1 MLSKPQNEP
10 DGSRTARWESGS
22 LASVLL
28 TLAEALGKKSVS
40 VGRER
45 GSRAISCARVARSPA
60 AISGQ
65 LCCRTWS
72 TQHTLSDSSFFG
84 LDAID
89 ASEMSKGFDYSK
101 FDKIGDSDESSDD
114 EDWKLTDAERKAKR
128 EKKREELIE
137 KELASHKA
145 IEEKLK
151 RAEKLPPRRSDDDG
165 PTPEAPAAW
174 SDGRRRDEKDPA
186 KLRERVA
193 AIDGVLGQLA
203 DDADFQ
209 ADLKRP
215 TVQKAIDHWTNRARL
230 KGPEAQELF
239 GDASPEAPRLR
250 SVLAKISRLSAACKA
265 AGMPVPIDRVLA
277 GRRVAFDPPAPKKKE
292 APALDE
298 YGLPPLPPP
307 TPFSWRRFL
316 RQLAVQMSCLLVSLV
331 IVKTWIEPRLLRQ
344 LDERMAA
351 ERAELDPASE
361 VVYSEEEEWAAEPDL
376 L

>member
-1 MLSKPQNEP
+1 M
-10 DGSRTARWESGS
+10 SR
-22 LASVLL
+22 
-28 TLAEALGKKSVS
+28 
-40 VGRER
+40 
-45 GSRAISCARVARSPA
+45 
-60 AISGQ
+60 
-65 LCCRTWS
+65 
-72 TQHTLSDSSFFG
+72 
-84 LDAID
+84 
-89 ASEMSKGFDYSK
+89 GFDYSK

-128 EKKREELIE
+128 ERKRDELIE

-151 RAEKLPPRRSDDDG
+151 RAEQLPPRRSDDEG

-174 SDGRRRDEKDPA
+174 SDGRSRTENGDRA

-193 AIDGVLGQLA
+193 AVDGVLGQLA

-209 ADLKRP
+209 SDLKRP
-215 TVQKAIDHWTNRARL
+215 TVQKAINHWTNRARL

-277 GRRVAFDPPAPKKKE
+277 GRRVAFDPPAPKSKE

-331 IVKTWIEPRLLRQ
+331 VVKTWIEPRLLRQ

>member
-1 MLSKPQNEP
+1 M
-10 DGSRTARWESGS
+10 SR
-22 LASVLL
+22 
-28 TLAEALGKKSVS
+28 
-40 VGRER
+40 
-45 GSRAISCARVARSPA
+45 
-60 AISGQ
+60 
-65 LCCRTWS
+65 
-72 TQHTLSDSSFFG
+72 
-84 LDAID
+84 
-89 ASEMSKGFDYSK
+89 GFDYSK
-101 FDKIGDSDESSDD
+101 FDKIGDSDESSDED
-114 EDWKLTDAERKAKR
+114 DWKLTDEERKAKR
-128 EKKREELIE
+128 EKKRDELIE
-137 KELASHKA
+137 QELASHKA

-151 RAEKLPPRRSDDDG
+151 RAEKLPPRRSDDEG

-174 SDGRRRDEKDPA
+174 SDGRRRDEKDTA

-193 AIDGVLGQLA
+193 AVDGVLGQLA

-209 ADLKRP
+209 SDLRRP
-215 TVQKAIDHWTNRARL
+215 TVQKAINHWTNRARL

-277 GRRVAFDPPAPKKKE
+277 GRRVAFDPPAPKKEE

>member
-1 MLSKPQNEP
+1 MARRYRPGPFAEVQSMVPSGRLLPPATRTQVITGRTVDNPWIVPGAELLPSPMTAPSAGGPQVSHDPGEPAHRPLTVLARTPSRVLVRARDAAGGTDVQAYLVDFVGYQGHFHLPATVPTELGVIQAGGSDGATVHFAISAPVMP
-10 DGSRTARWESGS
+10 DGVS
-22 LASVLL
+22 LQ
-28 TLAEALGKKSVS
+28 
-40 VGRER
+40 
-45 GSRAISCARVARSPA
+45 P
-60 AISGQ
+60 GQ
-65 LCCRTWS
+65 TFPV
-72 TQHTLSDSSFFG
+72 T
-84 LDAID
+84 
-89 ASEMSKGFDYSK
+89 M
-101 FDKIGDSDESSDD
+101 
-114 EDWKLTDAERKAKR
+114 
-128 EKKREELIE
+128 
-137 KELASHKA
+137 
-145 IEEKLK
+145 
-151 RAEKLPPRRSDDDG
+151 
-165 PTPEAPAAW
+165 
-174 SDGRRRDEKDPA
+174 
-186 KLRERVA
+186 RVA
-193 AIDGVLGQLA
+193 AVDGVLGQLA

-209 ADLKRP
+209 SDLKRP
-215 TVQKAIDHWTNRARL
+215 TVRKAINHWTNRARL
-230 KGPEAQELF
+230 QGPEAQELF

-277 GRRVAFDPPAPKKKE
+277 ARRVAFDPPAPKTKE

-316 RQLAVQMSCLLVSLV
+316 LQLAVQMSCLLVSLV